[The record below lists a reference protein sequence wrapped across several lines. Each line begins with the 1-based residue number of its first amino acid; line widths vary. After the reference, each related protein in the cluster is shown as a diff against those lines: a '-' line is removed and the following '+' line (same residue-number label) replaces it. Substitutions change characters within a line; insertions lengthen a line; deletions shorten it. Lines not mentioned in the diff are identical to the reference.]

1 MKKSFLTYSIT
12 FILIFCVLYY
22 GTIAMIGITT
32 EGGYYNK
39 FAANYLNYIAG
50 LRWILLHASK
60 IVLSTIGF
68 DVYLKDIYTIRQ
80 VDGAGVHVGYD
91 CIGYGVLFFWVAF
104 IIANNGSIFKKI
116 KWIAGG
122 LFLIECVNIIR
133 ISLMVIAVNKKWV
146 LPFNLDN
153 HTLYNIVAYLVVFS
167 MIYFFDKVN
176 KN

>member
-1 MKKSFLTYSIT
+1 MNKKFIQYVLT

-32 EGGYYNK
+32 SGGYYNE
-39 FAANYLNYIAG
+39 FAANYLNYVAG
-50 LRWILLHASK
+50 LRWVLLHSSK
-60 IVLSTIGF
+60 IVLNTIGF

-80 VDGAGVHVGYD
+80 AGGAGVHVGYD

-104 IIANNGSIFKKI
+104 IVANSGSILKKI

-122 LFLIECVNIIR
+122 LCIIECVNIIR
-133 ISLMVIAVNKKWV
+133 ISLMVIAVNKKWL
-146 LPFNLDN
+146 LPFKLDN

-176 KN
+176 KT